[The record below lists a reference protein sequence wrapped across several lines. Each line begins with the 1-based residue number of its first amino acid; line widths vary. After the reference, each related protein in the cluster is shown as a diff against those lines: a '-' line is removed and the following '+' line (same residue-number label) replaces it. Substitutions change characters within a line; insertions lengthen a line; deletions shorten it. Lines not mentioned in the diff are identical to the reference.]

1 MWKAGVCHVLVTL
14 RAIGSWK
21 CTNQALALWT
31 FPLWPHPRRKFYNT
45 MEKRQTRI
53 GCKIT
58 VGGHKGSLTPCRL
71 AEGGPV

>member
-1 MWKAGVCHVLVTL
+1 MWKAGVYCVLVTL

-31 FPLWPHPRRKFYNT
+31 FPLWPHPQRKFCNA

-58 VGGHKGSLTPCRL
+58 VGGHKGRSHTLRMS
-71 AEGGPV
+71 